1 MNPDLSF
8 LCVQVEDQPDIT
20 LDLLKRFASLDLE
33 PTIFA
38 REGKLPASV
47 SRYPPI
53 LSSPKTC
60 HFDAPVRNQVLYG
73 IGFDSVS
80 EAAQPVLRWKTAGT
94 IERKCIARCALDAPY
109 NLVFPGNLRRSE
121 ETLEDVHRTSG
132 GQRKPGDSATRVHL
146 VASCEPE
153 G

>member
-20 LDLLKRFASLDLE
+20 LDLLKRLASLDLE
-33 PTIFA
+33 PSIFA
-38 REGKLPASV
+38 REGKLPASRFPGAHQSYHCPRLAISTPLSAIRCCMV
-47 SRYPPI
+47 SVLIP
-53 LSSPKTC
+53 SPKLHSQC
-60 HFDAPVRNQVLYG
+60 YG
-73 IGFDSVS
+73 GRPWGRSRGKAS
-80 EAAQPVLRWKTAGT
+80 R
-94 IERKCIARCALDAPY
+94 DAPY
-109 NLVFPGNLRRSE
+109 DLVFPGNLHRSE
-121 ETLEDVHRTSG
+121 ETPEDVHRTSG